1 MALPRIVPTVA
12 LALLLACPA
21 VAAPVDE
28 NARNLYRRGMA
39 DYKAGKPAEAIAK
52 FRAASESAP
61 SYPQPLLAAGIIHL
75 ERFEK
80 EMHGY
85 EEACE
90 TFDKLVA
97 LLLVNSPEARDKD
110 LYQGFFYKGL
120 LHLKGGDYKTA
131 LMELDKFTEVY
142 PDFHSMAEVH
152 NARGIAFYYLDQ
164 YDQAVAAFKKALEI
178 DAGYAE
184 ARFNLRSVFT
194 RITAYNEAMVLYRA
208 GELDRAK
215 KRLEVLSDIAP
226 RYLAGRRLEARIL
239 TDEKKYEEAINVY
252 DEILSFQPNDP
263 ETYWMRIEMART
275 LIGLGR
281 KDEARTTLLDNLARF
296 PNVEDQRARMEV
308 VMLLSQLGSN

>member
-1 MALPRIVPTVA
+1 MASLRIIP
-12 LALLLACPA
+12 LAVFLLLLSC
-21 VAAPVDE
+21 AATAATVGE
-28 NARNLYRRGMA
+28 NSRDLYRKGMA
-39 DYKAGKPAEAIAK
+39 DYKAGNSASALARFK
-52 FRAASESAP
+52 AASEASP
-61 SYPQPLLAAGIIHL
+61 SYAQPLLAAGIVHL

-90 TFDKLVA
+90 TFEKLVA
-97 LLLVNSPEARDKD
+97 LLLVKSPDPVDKE
-110 LYQGFFYKGL
+110 LYQAFFYKGL
-120 LHLKGGDYKTA
+120 LHLKGGDYRAA
-131 LMELDKFTEVY
+131 LMELDKFVDVY
-142 PDFHSMAEVH
+142 PDFGSMAEVH
-152 NARGIAFYYLDQ
+152 NARGIAYYYLDQ
-164 YDQAVAAFKKALEI
+164 YDQAVAAFKRALQL

-208 GELDRAK
+208 GELDRAQ
-215 KRLEVLSDIAP
+215 KRLLVLSDIAP

-239 TDEKKYEEAINVY
+239 TDQKKYEEAINVY

-281 KDEARTTLLDNLARF
+281 KDEARTALLDNLMRF

-308 VMLLSQLGSN
+308 VMLLSQLSAN